1 MKPMSEAEIKNENEI
16 ETDVNSR
23 VYELGYLLV
32 PTLSEEDV
40 PITLGNLKELVSSLG
55 GIIIS
60 DEMPKMLTLAYPMVK
75 VVSNLRNKFK
85 TAYFGWIKFTMDSD
99 KVLELKKRLDLDPNL
114 IRFLILKTVKENTIN
129 AKRFTRGEVAHRKI
143 KTDKNGNDKT
153 TVPINK
159 EEIDKEIDAM
169 VAV

>member
-1 MKPMSEAEIKNENEI
+1 MSEVEKDILEE
-16 ETDVNSR
+16 VNSR

-40 PITLGNLKELVSSLG
+40 PATYGNLKELVSSFG
-55 GIIIS
+55 GIAIS
-60 DEMPKMLTLAYPMVK
+60 DEMPKMLALAYPMVK
-75 VVSNLRNKFK
+75 VLANVRHKFK

-129 AKRFTRGEVAHRKI
+129 ARRFVRGEVMHRKT
-143 KTDKNGNDKT
+143 KTDKGDDKPV
-153 TVPINK
+153 VPINK